1 MESSVL
7 LELQTELLAE
17 LASGNG
23 LKGLTQRMSLF
34 LQKPVLVTDPAYRIL
49 ACYGSSLNIVE
60 GMLISPC
67 FEENNPQRCRFAIAS
82 EHIQTACIYDI
93 YIQRKRQ
100 GSLIIPVENFSED
113 EELKQIGGQLA
124 LLCAVEFNKNNSLK
138 TMQRHYQDAFIYDL
152 LYSNIDSLA
161 DILLKAEIWGWD
173 LNRPHRVAVFR
184 LGSPDCNPEEKD
196 LLVTLTAIIED
207 QVAQTEGK
215 PIIMQKGEQIILVL
229 PTDNRKQ
236 REQKAQIKTLKAVV
250 DYKAEPLLGKKK
262 LSVGAG
268 RVYDNPTHFFRSYQE
283 AKVALEL
290 EEMMDNPNNVAF
302 FSDLGVAR
310 ILFNHDQS
318 ELAEFYQETLGEL
331 AEYDLKHS
339 NDLLTTLEKYI
350 ANRCELR
357 ATADALFLHPNT
369 LRYRLKKVE
378 EILDTDLENTETK
391 LDIMVALKIKR
402 LKKV

>member
-23 LKGLTQRMSLF
+23 LRGLTKRMSLF
-34 LQKPVLVTDPAYRIL
+34 LQRPVLVTDPAYRIL
-49 ACYGSSLNIVE
+49 ACHGSSLNVVE

-67 FEENNPQRCRFAIAS
+67 FEENKPNRCRLAS
-82 EHIQTACIYDI
+82 EHNQMAGIYDI

-100 GSLIIPVENFSED
+100 GSLIMLEENST
-113 EELKQIGGQLA
+113 EEESNQIGQQIA
-124 LLCAVEFNKNNSLK
+124 LLCAVEFNKSKSLE
-138 TMQRHYQDAFIYDL
+138 TLQRRYQDAFIYDL

-173 LNRPHRVAVFR
+173 LNRPHRVVVFR
-184 LGSPDCNPEEKD
+184 LGSLDCNPEEKD
-196 LLVTLTAIIED
+196 LLVTLTAIIEE

-215 PIIMQKGEQIILVL
+215 PIIMQKNEQIILVL
-229 PTDNRKQ
+229 PTNDRKQ
-236 REQKAQIKTLKAVV
+236 REQKAQLKTLKAVV
-250 DYKAEPLLGKKK
+250 DYMARPLLDKKI
-262 LSVGAG
+262 LSVGVG
-268 RVYDNPTHFFRSYQE
+268 RVYNSPTHFFRSYQE

-290 EEMMDNPNNVAF
+290 EGMMDKPCTVAF
-302 FSDLGVAR
+302 FSDMGVAR

-318 ELAEFYQETLGEL
+318 ELTEFYQETLGEL
-331 AEYDLKHS
+331 EDYDLKHS

-378 EILDTDLENTETK
+378 EILDADLENTDTK

-402 LKKV
+402 LKKA